1 MLKFKQLLKIAY
13 NCRFSRDVLYTLF
26 LRNYS
31 LDLNSDNLK
40 MVLNQN
46 GIDLLT
52 NLLNEVEKWVLK
64 TIKLLLKL

>member
-31 LDLNSDNLK
+31 LDLNGDELK

-46 GIDLLT
+46 GIDF
-52 NLLNEVEKWVLK
+52 
-64 TIKLLLKL
+64 